1 MKQLQAI
8 ADQLRDWMFDH
19 AWPLWSA
26 QGLHESY
33 RFHETL
39 DFAGCPSGDHESRV
53 RTQARQVYSFALAYQ
68 LGWNRELAANIVMRA
83 VPVLLDSVFREDG
96 IAGRRI
102 DVETGRLTD
111 ATGDLYDTAFCLMA
125 LAQSRDII
133 GYAFADEHIGLVL
146 GSVDKELR
154 LEAANGYRESL
165 PEPLSRLQN
174 PHMHFFESLLLILEK
189 TRNTDILERA
199 EELYEFINRLFFDRD
214 ARLIREAITVEGSD
228 VSSGYDPGH
237 SMEWV
242 WLMGY
247 RSRLCG
253 CELPD
258 FAYDLYER
266 ACEANV
272 RYGNTRMRLSTD
284 DHLVDSTVR
293 LWSQT
298 ETLKGHLCIAELGR
312 AQNSVSAIDAAAKCA
327 SDIHDYWLDAPVRG
341 GWLDQS
347 DEKGELVATGMP
359 ASTGYHLYLAIAELA
374 RVARKLV

>member
-8 ADQLRDWMFDH
+8 ADQLRDWMFGY

-39 DFAGCPSGDHESRV
+39 DFAGRPSGDSESRV
-53 RTQARQVYSFALAYQ
+53 RTQARQIYSFALAHQ
-68 LGWNRELAANIVMRA
+68 LGWNKELAANIVMRA
-83 VPVLLDSVFREDG
+83 VPVLLKSVFREDG

-111 ATGDLYDTAFCLMA
+111 ATGDLYDTAFCLLA

-133 GYAFADEHIGLVL
+133 GHALADEHIARIL
-146 GSVDKELR
+146 GNVDTTLR
-154 LEAANGYRESL
+154 LEAGNGYRESL
-165 PEPLSRLQN
+165 PEPLSRQHN
-174 PHMHFFESLLLILEK
+174 PHMHLFESLLLIYEK
-189 TRNTDILERA
+189 THDAGILERA
-199 EELYEFINRLFFDRD
+199 EELYEFISRLFFDRD
-214 ARLIREAITVEGSD
+214 ARLVREAVTAEGSD

-237 SMEWV
+237 LMEWV

-247 RSRLCG
+247 RSRLRG

-258 FAYDLYER
+258 FAYELYER

-272 RYGNTRMRLSTD
+272 RYGNARMQLSND
-284 DHLVDSTVR
+284 DRLVDRTAR

-312 AQNSVSAIDAAAKCA
+312 AQLAASATDAAAKCA
-327 SDIHDYWLDAPVRG
+327 SDINDHWLNAPVRG
-341 GWLDQS
+341 GWLDQF
-347 DEKGELVATGMP
+347 DDKGELVATGMP
-359 ASTGYHLYLAIAELA
+359 ASTGYHLYLAIAELT
-374 RVARKLV
+374 RVAKKLV